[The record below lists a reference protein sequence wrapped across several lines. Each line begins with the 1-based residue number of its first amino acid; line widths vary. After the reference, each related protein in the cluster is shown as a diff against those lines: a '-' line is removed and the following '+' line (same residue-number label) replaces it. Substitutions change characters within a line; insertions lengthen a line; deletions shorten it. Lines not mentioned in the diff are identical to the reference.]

1 MAARLELSAPSAK
14 DLPDMRRLVQSSARL
29 HRPWVHP
36 PRSPGAWASYL
47 RRVRRGLVIAYLL
60 RRRDTGELVG
70 VVNLN
75 EVVRGALQS
84 AYLGFYGHAAH
95 AGQGFMREGLRAVV
109 GRAFT
114 LHRLH
119 RLEANIQPGNVA
131 SLELVKSLG
140 FRREGFSPAYLKIG
154 GRWRDHERWA
164 VTRESWKRRVPHDE
178 GHNGNPAA
186 TRRSLASSSPASTRK
201 S

>member
-1 MAARLELSAPSAK
+1 MPIRKNTRLELRAPSAK
-14 DLPDMRRLVQSSARL
+14 DLPDMLQLVQSSTRL
-29 HRPWVHP
+29 HRPWVYP
-36 PRSPGAWASYL
+36 PRTAAAWASYL
-47 RRVRRGLVIAYLL
+47 RRVKRGLVIAYLL

-70 VVNLN
+70 LVNLS

-84 AYLGFYGHAAH
+84 AYLGFYGHATH
-95 AGQGFMREGLRAVV
+95 ARQGFMREGLRAVV
-109 GRAFT
+109 GRAFA

-140 FRREGFSPAYLKIG
+140 FRREGFSPRYLKIG

-164 VTRESWKRRVPHDE
+164 VTRESWRRPTS
-178 GHNGNPAA
+178 GW
-186 TRRSLASSSPASTRK
+186 S
-201 S
+201 